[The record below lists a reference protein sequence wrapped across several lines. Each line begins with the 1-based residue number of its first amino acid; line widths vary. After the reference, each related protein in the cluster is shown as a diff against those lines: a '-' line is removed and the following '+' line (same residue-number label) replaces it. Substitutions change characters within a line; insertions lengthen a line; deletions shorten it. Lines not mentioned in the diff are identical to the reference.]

1 MEWRRVNSVRNAST
15 VILLRDGKSGV
26 EVFMLK
32 RHLKSD
38 FVGGA
43 HVFPGGVLD
52 PDDEVDE
59 RLCAGHTDESASAAL
74 GVARGGLGYWVAA
87 IRECFE
93 ESGVL
98 LMYDAA
104 GQILDFGDPAIEE
117 RYRDYREQLNQG
129 RLSISDLARREGLK
143 LATDRVHY
151 WAHWITPEGQPR
163 RYDTRFFLTVAP
175 RRQAAVH
182 DGSELTDSSW
192 VTPQEALEKARN
204 KEWLVIFPTLRNL
217 ELLRDFRRTRDAEAV
232 ACAPR
237 NIVAIQ
243 PRVVR
248 DQTGIRI
255 LVPGDEGF
263 EESIPAAAS
272 PAEILQASLD
282 RADDE

>member
-1 MEWRRVNSVRNAST
+1 
-15 VILLRDGKSGV
+15 VILLRDGRSGV

-52 PDDEVDE
+52 PDDEIDE
-59 RLCAGHTDESASAAL
+59 RLCAGQTDESASAAL
-74 GVARGGLGYWVAA
+74 GIGRGGLGYWVAA

-98 LMYDAA
+98 LMYDPG
-104 GQILDFGDPAIEE
+104 GQILDFGDQAIEK
-117 RYRDYREQLNQG
+117 RYRDYREQLNRGQ
-129 RLSISDLARREGLK
+129 LSISDLARRERLK

-175 RRQAAVH
+175 KRQAAVH
-182 DGSELTDSSW
+182 DGAELTDSSW
-192 VTPQEALEKARN
+192 ISARDALAKARN
-204 KEWLVIFPTLRNL
+204 REWLVILPTLRNL
-217 ELLRDFRRTRDAEAV
+217 ELLRGFSRTADAEAA
-232 ACAPR
+232 ACAHRKIP
-237 NIVAIQ
+237 AIQ
-243 PRVVR
+243 PRIVR
-248 DQTGIRI
+248 DHTGVRI

-263 EESIPAAAS
+263 EESASAIAS

-282 RADDE
+282 QVDDE

>member
-1 MEWRRVNSVRNAST
+1 
-15 VILLRDGKSGV
+15 VILLRDGKAGI

-52 PDDEVDE
+52 PDDEIDE
-59 RLCAGHTDESASAAL
+59 RLSAGHTDESASAAL

-98 LMYDAA
+98 LMYDSG
-104 GQILDFGDPAIEE
+104 GQILDFGDPAVEK
-117 RYRDYREQLNQG
+117 RYRDYRDQLNQG

-143 LATDRVHY
+143 LAADRVHY
-151 WAHWITPEGQPR
+151 WAHWITPEGEPR

-175 RRQAAVH
+175 KRQAAVH
-182 DGSELTDSSW
+182 DGTELTDSSW
-192 VTPQEALEKARN
+192 VSPREALEKARN
-204 KEWLVIFPTLRNL
+204 REWLVILPTLRNL
-217 ELLRDFRRTRDAEAV
+217 ELLRTFERITDAEA
-232 ACAPR
+232 AARAPR
-237 NIVAIQ
+237 SIKAIQ
-243 PRVVR
+243 PRIVR
-248 DQTGIRI
+248 DQTGVRI

-263 EESIPAAAS
+263 EQSISTVAS
-272 PAEILQASLD
+272 PAEIFQASLD
-282 RADDE
+282 RVKDE